1 MLYLVI
7 MKDFNSILFKVS
19 LAFILALFIVLYTA
33 SLNAKEASIRMIC
46 FKKVSINTLV
56 EADKHN
62 QKLALLIFKKL
73 VADKKCALYLGGIV
87 TIKDVLE
94 IYKDAKGI
102 ETQLVTIEDKYKT
115 VYYSIITSSK
125 IKGIKV

>member
-1 MLYLVI
+1 
-7 MKDFNSILFKVS
+7 MKEFNSILFKVG
-19 LAFILALFIVLYTA
+19 LVFILGLFLVFCTA
-33 SLNAKEASIRMIC
+33 SLNAKEADIRMIC

-56 EADKHN
+56 EADKYN
-62 QKLALLIFKKL
+62 QNLALLIFKKL
-73 VADKKCALYLGGIV
+73 VADKKCAFYLGGTV

-94 IYKDAKGI
+94 IYKDSKGR
-102 ETQLVTIEDKYKT
+102 ETQLVTIEDKDKT